1 MKNIPNRVSIDINV
15 KVYPIKNLEKIRLS
29 HKSHIYKINECYLEQ
44 YKFFA
49 IDFLKAENKVFVQ
62 ILIEKKCLSVW
73 WIQCKQIYSSVFS
86 LYNFVFELSLPE
98 LGNSDQDHCKFL
110 IIILW
115 NNPNLKKNPAI

>member
-62 ILIEKKCLSVW
+62 ILIEKNVCLFGGFNVNRSILV
-73 WIQCKQIYSSVFS
+73 S
-86 LYNFVFELSLPE
+86 LVYTILYLNFLYQSWEIAIR
-98 LGNSDQDHCKFL
+98 
-110 IIILW
+110 IIA
-115 NNPNLKKNPAI
+115 NF